1 MSVPGVGDVIAVL
14 LADLLAASRMHPTV
28 VTIKVNG
35 CHLILVNRVSAWGP
49 RSSPAFGAKWPE
61 EPCGNR
67 RELMQWAL
75 RGRIRSRRDRESGTP
90 VPAEPCLIPSL

>member
-35 CHLILVNRVSAWGP
+35 CHLILVNRVSA
-49 RSSPAFGAKWPE
+49 R
-61 EPCGNR
+61 
-67 RELMQWAL
+67 
-75 RGRIRSRRDRESGTP
+75 
-90 VPAEPCLIPSL
+90 